1 VVTTVFQILLRISGG
16 RVSRRDASMPSV
28 AWAGLVLFVGLV
40 AFDFLLVDLGAAL
53 TGALRLTIVANISV
67 KLSFGL

>member
-40 AFDFLLVDLGAAL
+40 AFDFLLVDS
-53 TGALRLTIVANISV
+53 TYD
-67 KLSFGL
+67 